1 MPSITKGRLPAPTAA
16 LVALA
21 VLSLGFAVS
30 AGAADAPDV
39 AAGHELFNKWCYG
52 CHAASIK
59 HGPDATL
66 LGSVVAGTYTLQQ
79 RYQGSKPAALEQ
91 RTDLTPAFI
100 DAVVRHGRNLMP
112 RTRKTEI
119 SDAELAE
126 ISAYLTRARP

>member
-1 MPSITKGRLPAPTAA
+1 MPRITAGCLLA
-16 LVALA
+16 LLA
-21 VLSLGFAVS
+21 VLAVLAALSVGFADAVQ
-30 AGAADAPDV
+30 AADTPDV

-79 RYQGSKPAALEQ
+79 LYQGSKPAALEE
-91 RTDLTPAFI
+91 RTDLTPALI
-100 DAVVRHGRNLMP
+100 ESVVRHGRNLMP

-119 SDAELAE
+119 SDAELAQ

>member
-1 MPSITKGRLPAPTAA
+1 MPGITALRL
-16 LVALA
+16 LA
-21 VLSLGFAVS
+21 VAAVLAALSLGFADAAR
-30 AGAADAPDV
+30 AGEAPDV

-59 HGPDATL
+59 HAPDESL

-79 RYQGSKPAALEQ
+79 RYHGTKPAALEE
-91 RTDLTPAFI
+91 RTDLTPTLI
-100 DAVVRHGRNLMP
+100 ESVVRHGLNLMP

-126 ISAYLTRARP
+126 ITAYLTRARP